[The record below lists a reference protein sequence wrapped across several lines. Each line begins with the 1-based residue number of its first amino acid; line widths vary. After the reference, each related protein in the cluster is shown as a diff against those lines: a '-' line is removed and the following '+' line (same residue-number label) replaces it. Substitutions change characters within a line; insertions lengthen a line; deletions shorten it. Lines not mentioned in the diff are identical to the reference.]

1 MKRYLHQAVDSK
13 PFVVRR
19 GGGKRSKLRIITL
32 GCVPISLYNKAKV
45 HLWGITSVGEMKG
58 VVTNRNTRTIVT
70 LVPTRL
76 TPEMKKKAM
85 EKELNK
91 IRGTPS

>member
-1 MKRYLHQAVDSK
+1 
-13 PFVVRR
+13 
-19 GGGKRSKLRIITL
+19 
-32 GCVPISLYNKAKV
+32 
-45 HLWGITSVGEMKG
+45 MKG